1 VEVRRN
7 ATRVCLW
14 AFLGSLLLQTAW
26 ILAVPPFRAIDEFD
40 HAYRAAAV
48 ADGQWVAPGAL
59 PAQGRGEL
67 VRVPASI
74 VADANP
80 ACAALGYTG
89 RDNCNP
95 VDQLGEGQ
103 VTVASAA
110 SRYNPVFY
118 WVIGSAAERLE
129 GADALYVM
137 RAVGA
142 LLSSLL
148 IAGAAWVT
156 TRWAR
161 TWWPLIGLAAALTP
175 VTIYSTSVAA
185 PNGVEVT
192 AALGVWMALL
202 GLQRLEPA
210 DQGPLIVAAALFA
223 VPLAVVRGLGPVWLA
238 SILAVWL
245 VGTGL
250 KPALTTLSRH
260 RKLVAVCSAI
270 VVSAT
275 AAASVWTMAVG
286 SMELDDNGPFPDP
299 VVGTLSQLPVWFL
312 QSIAAFPLRNEPA
325 PTFVYAAGGIVIA
338 SLIGLGAWRS
348 SGGTRRALLATSG
361 LALGIPLAL
370 QMSTYVQFGS
380 VWQGRYGWP
389 LSMGV
394 LLLAAAALDDSPAKH
409 RLVCAGLRC
418 AAALWLAAHTA
429 STVDVSLQELGTEI
443 FTAAP
448 LYWTTSPWL
457 VGMLSVLGT
466 AAWVLMV
473 RDGAPRAEESAVPV
487 ADPGPRSR
495 EVLT

>member
-1 VEVRRN
+1 MRRR
-7 ATRVCLW
+7 ALRVCLW
-14 AFLGSLLLQTAW
+14 AFVGTMLLQAAW

-48 ADGQWVAPGAL
+48 ADGQWVAPGDL
-59 PAQGRGEL
+59 PTQGRGEL

-95 VDQLGEGQ
+95 VDRLGDGE

-118 WVIGSAAERLE
+118 WVIGSAAERFE
-129 GADALYVM
+129 GANALYVM

-142 LLSSLL
+142 FLSSLL

-161 TWWPLIGLAAALTP
+161 TWWPLAGLAAVLTP
-175 VTIYSTSVAA
+175 VTVYSTSVAA

-192 AALGVWMALL
+192 AAVGLWMALL
-202 GLQRLEPA
+202 GLQRVEA
-210 DQGPLIVAAALFA
+210 AAQRPLIVAAALFA

-238 SILAVWL
+238 STLAVWG
-245 VGTGL
+245 VAAGL
-250 KPALTTLSRH
+250 KPAYATLNRH
-260 RKLVAVCSAI
+260 RWLVAVCSAV

-275 AAASVWTMAVG
+275 AAASLWTLLVG
-286 SMELDDNGPFPDP
+286 SMELDNYGPFPNP
-299 VVGTLSQLPVWFL
+299 VSGTLSELPVWFF

-325 PTFVYAAGGIVIA
+325 PTLVYAVGGIVII

-348 SGGTRRALLATSG
+348 SGGTRRGLLAAVG
-361 LALGIPLAL
+361 LALAIPLAL
-370 QMSTYVQFGS
+370 QMSTYVEFGP

-394 LLLAAAALDDSPAKH
+394 LLLAAAALDDSPFRH
-409 RLVCAGLRC
+409 RLFRPGLWC
-418 AAALWLAAHTA
+418 AAALWLAAHA
-429 STVDVSLQELGTEI
+429 VSTVDVSLQELGTDI
-443 FTAAP
+443 FTGAP
-448 LYWTTSPWL
+448 LHWTTSPWL
-457 VGMLSVLGT
+457 VGMLTTLGV

-473 RDGAPRAEESAVPV
+473 RDGAPERAEAAEPV
-487 ADPGPRSR
+487 AAVEPTLVGS
-495 EVLT
+495 